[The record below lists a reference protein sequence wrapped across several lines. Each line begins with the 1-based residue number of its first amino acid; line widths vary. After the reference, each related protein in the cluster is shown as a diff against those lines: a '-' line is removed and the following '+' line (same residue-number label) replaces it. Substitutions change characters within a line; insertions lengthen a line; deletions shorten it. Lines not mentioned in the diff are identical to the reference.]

1 MDTAA
6 VLSAKEPALAPEGR
20 DVIAIG
26 GSAGGL
32 EALISLIRDLPQET
46 AGRGPGRHTP
56 HSPGAGPAYGIP
68 SQSRM
73 TAPR

>member
-26 GSAGGL
+26 GSAGG
-32 EALISLIRDLPQET
+32 P
-46 AGRGPGRHTP
+46 
-56 HSPGAGPAYGIP
+56 
-68 SQSRM
+68 
-73 TAPR
+73 